1 MAIKH
6 VGACFV
12 CGKDNP
18 QGLKANFK
26 FSDGRVRGEFTAHQ
40 THEGPRGLLHGGVL
54 SALLDEAMAYLIN
67 ASFGTHAATAALE
80 VRFKKPVRLNQKLLI
95 EAEMLNADHRIRY
108 AQAIIK
114 SEDGTVVALGKGKFL
129 KNFSFA

>member
-1 MAIKH
+1 MGRKRLDRKVVTYSISKET
-6 VGACFV
+6 V
-12 CGKDNP
+12 KRIDELR
-18 QGLKANFK
+18 QEKQE
-26 FSDGRVRGEFTAHQ
+26 RVRMRPTRVTISEI
-40 THEGPRGLLHGGVL
+40 
-54 SALLDEAMAYLIN
+54 LDEAMAYLIN